1 MLRVLMPVDGSEPA
15 LRAVDHVL
23 KNAGLLKAAP
33 EIHLLNVQIALRQGV
48 TTFVSAAQIEGYH
61 RDEGMKALAAARA
74 KLDGAKAPYQFHI
87 GVGEEPAE
95 VIARYARDK
104 KCDQIVMGT
113 RGLGSVAGVLLGS
126 VATKLMHL
134 TEVPVQLVK

>member
-1 MLRVLMPVDGSEPA
+1 MLRILMPVDGSEPA

-23 KNAGLLKAAP
+23 KNAGLLKSAP

-48 TTFVSAAQIEGYH
+48 TAFVSAAQIEGYH

-74 KLDGAKAPYQFHI
+74 KLDAAKVPYQFHI
-87 GVGEEPAE
+87 GVGEEAAE
-95 VIARYARDK
+95 VIARYAREK

-134 TEVPVQLVK
+134 TEFPVQLVK